1 MYHLKYL
8 TIMSLNYSIAMM
20 GNPLKKEEPKKA
32 YAKAQTNGELSL
44 KELSTLIASK
54 CTVHQADVSAVL
66 IATTECMLEG
76 LKAGKQVNFGDLGAF
91 RLQINSGG
99 APSADLF
106 TSDYI
111 KGVNIQFVP
120 GEELQVIFQGLKF
133 NLVPTRAA
141 QAAVIK
147 AQKAGKTTVDISGK
161 NGSSDSESLLRD
173 LRSLSHPNSLRS
185 DRDAPDA
192 RFGLFAL
199 RPSAKAVQRKA
210 SLSSYILR
218 GILILNS

>member
-1 MYHLKYL
+1 
-8 TIMSLNYSIAMM
+8 MSLNYSIAMM

-54 CTVHQADVSAVL
+54 CKIGRAS
-66 IATTECMLEG
+66 
-76 LKAGKQVNFGDLGAF
+76 NFGDLGAF

-161 NGSSDSESLLRD
+161 NGSSDSES
-173 LRSLSHPNSLRS
+173 
-185 DRDAPDA
+185 PDE
-192 RFGLFAL
+192 
-199 RPSAKAVQRKA
+199 
-210 SLSSYILR
+210 I
-218 GILILNS
+218 

>member
-76 LKAGKQVNFGDLGAF
+76 LKAGKPK
-91 RLQINSGG
+91 I
-99 APSADLF
+99 P
-106 TSDYI
+106 
-111 KGVNIQFVP
+111 
-120 GEELQVIFQGLKF
+120 
-133 NLVPTRAA
+133 
-141 QAAVIK
+141 
-147 AQKAGKTTVDISGK
+147 
-161 NGSSDSESLLRD
+161 
-173 LRSLSHPNSLRS
+173 RSLVTICINLNVVKQFRSILYLVNQYRRLISLQKHFGVPFGKCPNGWVIQRYNFPL
-185 DRDAPDA
+185 
-192 RFGLFAL
+192 LFCHTA
-199 RPSAKAVQRKA
+199 
-210 SLSSYILR
+210 
-218 GILILNS
+218 

>member
-1 MYHLKYL
+1 M
-8 TIMSLNYSIAMM
+8 
-20 GNPLKKEEPKKA
+20 
-32 YAKAQTNGELSL
+32 
-44 KELSTLIASK
+44 
-54 CTVHQADVSAVL
+54 HQADVSAVL

-120 GEELQVIFQGLKF
+120 GEELQVIFQGSSS
-133 NLVPTRAA
+133 PRPHPGRPS
-141 QAAVIK
+141 AVIK

-161 NGSSDSESLLRD
+161 NGSSDSESPDEISVTLLDQSNQKVKADADGLLRD

>member
-1 MYHLKYL
+1 MA
-8 TIMSLNYSIAMM
+8 LNYSVSLRT
-20 GNPLKKEEPKKA
+20 NPIKKDEPAKA
-32 YAKAQTNGELSL
+32 YATAQVNGELSL
-44 KELSTLIASK
+44 KQLSRRVSMQT
-54 CTVHQADVSAVL
+54 TVSRADVVAVL
-66 IATTECMLEG
+66 ISTVENLLDALQE
-76 LKAGKQVNFGDLGAF
+76 GKQVDFGDLGAF

-161 NGSSDSESLLRD
+161 NGSSDSES
-173 LRSLSHPNSLRS
+173 
-185 DRDAPDA
+185 PDE
-192 RFGLFAL
+192 
-199 RPSAKAVQRKA
+199 
-210 SLSSYILR
+210 I
-218 GILILNS
+218 

>member
-1 MYHLKYL
+1 MA
-8 TIMSLNYSIAMM
+8 LNYSVALRP
-20 GNPLKKEEPKKA
+20 NPLKKDEPAKA
-32 YAKAQTNGELSL
+32 YATAQANGELSL
-44 KELSTLIASK
+44 KQLSRRVSMQT
-54 CTVHQADVSAVL
+54 TVSRADVVAVL
-66 IATTECMLEG
+66 ISTVENLLDALQE
-76 LKAGKQVNFGDLGAF
+76 GKQVDFGDLGAF

-147 AQKAGKTTVDISGK
+147 AQKARKTTVDISGK
-161 NGSSDSESLLRD
+161 NGSSDSES
-173 LRSLSHPNSLRS
+173 
-185 DRDAPDA
+185 PDE
-192 RFGLFAL
+192 
-199 RPSAKAVQRKA
+199 
-210 SLSSYILR
+210 I
-218 GILILNS
+218 

>member
-66 IATTECMLEG
+66 IATTECM
-76 LKAGKQVNFGDLGAF
+76 QVNFGDLGAF

-161 NGSSDSESLLRD
+161 NGSSDSES
-173 LRSLSHPNSLRS
+173 
-185 DRDAPDA
+185 PDE
-192 RFGLFAL
+192 
-199 RPSAKAVQRKA
+199 
-210 SLSSYILR
+210 I
-218 GILILNS
+218 

>member
-1 MYHLKYL
+1 
-8 TIMSLNYSIAMM
+8 MSLNYSIAMM

-99 APSADLF
+99 APSADLIAGSPDDHRRLFRLIQETHELCGLEF
-106 TSDYI
+106 TQLILEPGARWIHISY
-111 KGVNIQFVP
+111 VP
-120 GEELQVIFQGLKF
+120 GNLRCQVIDKE
-133 NLVPTRAA
+133 
-141 QAAVIK
+141 K
-147 AQKAGKTTVDISGK
+147 S
-161 NGSSDSESLLRD
+161 
-173 LRSLSHPNSLRS
+173 PN
-185 DRDAPDA
+185 
-192 RFGLFAL
+192 
-199 RPSAKAVQRKA
+199 
-210 SLSSYILR
+210 
-218 GILILNS
+218 

>member
-32 YAKAQTNGELSL
+32 YAKAQTNGELNL

-76 LKAGKQVNFGDLGAF
+76 LKAGKQVDFGDLGAF

-141 QAAVIK
+141 QAASSRPRRPVR
-147 AQKAGKTTVDISGK
+147 QRWISPVRTAPRTARARMRY
-161 NGSSDSESLLRD
+161 NG
-173 LRSLSHPNSLRS
+173 
-185 DRDAPDA
+185 A
-192 RFGLFAL
+192 RFGVLIDTDF
-199 RPSAKAVQRKA
+199 V
-210 SLSSYILR
+210 LSTL
-218 GILILNS
+218 

>member
-1 MYHLKYL
+1 MRTQLIIPQVLYVSLKISYDYVIKL
-8 TIMSLNYSIAMM
+8 FHCHD
-20 GNPLKKEEPKKA
+20 GQPVRKKRNPRKPTPRR
-32 YAKAQTNGELSL
+32 QTNGELSL

-161 NGSSDSESLLRD
+161 NGSSDSES
-173 LRSLSHPNSLRS
+173 
-185 DRDAPDA
+185 PDE
-192 RFGLFAL
+192 
-199 RPSAKAVQRKA
+199 
-210 SLSSYILR
+210 I
-218 GILILNS
+218 

>member
-76 LKAGKQVNFGDLGAF
+76 LKAGKQVDFAS
-91 RLQINSGG
+91 RSI
-99 APSADLF
+99 
-106 TSDYI
+106 
-111 KGVNIQFVP
+111 P
-120 GEELQVIFQGLKF
+120 GERR
-133 NLVPTRAA
+133 VPTCSPP
-141 QAAVIK
+141 
-147 AQKAGKTTVDISGK
+147 TIS
-161 NGSSDSESLLRD
+161 
-173 LRSLSHPNSLRS
+173 
-185 DRDAPDA
+185 
-192 RFGLFAL
+192 
-199 RPSAKAVQRKA
+199 
-210 SLSSYILR
+210 R
-218 GILILNS
+218 G

>member
-1 MYHLKYL
+1 MHD
-8 TIMSLNYSIAMM
+8 
-20 GNPLKKEEPKKA
+20 GQPLKKEEPKKA

-76 LKAGKQVNFGDLGAF
+76 LKAGKQVVSAILGCLPPPDQF
-91 RLQINSGG
+91 RGS
-99 APSADLF
+99 SRCADLF

-161 NGSSDSESLLRD
+161 NGSSDSES
-173 LRSLSHPNSLRS
+173 
-185 DRDAPDA
+185 PDE
-192 RFGLFAL
+192 
-199 RPSAKAVQRKA
+199 
-210 SLSSYILR
+210 I
-218 GILILNS
+218 

>member
-1 MYHLKYL
+1 M
-8 TIMSLNYSIAMM
+8 
-20 GNPLKKEEPKKA
+20 
-32 YAKAQTNGELSL
+32 
-44 KELSTLIASK
+44 
-54 CTVHQADVSAVL
+54 HQADVSAVL

-111 KGVNIQFVP
+111 KGGVNIQFVP

-161 NGSSDSESLLRD
+161 NGSSDSES
-173 LRSLSHPNSLRS
+173 
-185 DRDAPDA
+185 PDE
-192 RFGLFAL
+192 
-199 RPSAKAVQRKA
+199 
-210 SLSSYILR
+210 I
-218 GILILNS
+218 

>member
-1 MYHLKYL
+1 MRTQLIIPQVPYVSLKISYDYVIKL
-8 TIMSLNYSIAMM
+8 FHCHD
-20 GNPLKKEEPKKA
+20 GQPLKKEEPKKA

-161 NGSSDSESLLRD
+161 NGSSDSES
-173 LRSLSHPNSLRS
+173 
-185 DRDAPDA
+185 PDE
-192 RFGLFAL
+192 
-199 RPSAKAVQRKA
+199 
-210 SLSSYILR
+210 I
-218 GILILNS
+218 

>member
-32 YAKAQTNGELSL
+32 YAKAQTNGELNL

-76 LKAGKQVNFGDLGAF
+76 LKAGKQVDFGDLGAF

-99 APSADLF
+99 APSAVLF

-161 NGSSDSESLLRD
+161 NGSSDSES
-173 LRSLSHPNSLRS
+173 
-185 DRDAPDA
+185 PDE
-192 RFGLFAL
+192 
-199 RPSAKAVQRKA
+199 
-210 SLSSYILR
+210 I
-218 GILILNS
+218 

>member
-1 MYHLKYL
+1 MA
-8 TIMSLNYSIAMM
+8 LNYSVSLRT
-20 GNPLKKEEPKKA
+20 NPIKKDEPAKA
-32 YAKAQTNGELSL
+32 YATAQINGELSL
-44 KELSTLIASK
+44 KQLSRRVSMQT
-54 CTVHQADVSAVL
+54 TVSRADVVAVL
-66 IATTECMLEG
+66 ISTVENLLDALQE
-76 LKAGKQVNFGDLGAF
+76 GKQVDFGDLGAF

-161 NGSSDSESLLRD
+161 NGSSDSES
-173 LRSLSHPNSLRS
+173 
-185 DRDAPDA
+185 PDE
-192 RFGLFAL
+192 
-199 RPSAKAVQRKA
+199 
-210 SLSSYILR
+210 I
-218 GILILNS
+218 

>member
-76 LKAGKQVNFGDLGAF
+76 LKAGKFRRSGCLPPPDQFRGSAKCRPVHLRLYQGGEHPVRPRRGTSSHLPRPQVQP
-91 RLQINSGG
+91 R
-99 APSADLF
+99 PH
-106 TSDYI
+106 
-111 KGVNIQFVP
+111 P
-120 GEELQVIFQGLKF
+120 G
-133 NLVPTRAA
+133 
-141 QAAVIK
+141 
-147 AQKAGKTTVDISGK
+147 
-161 NGSSDSESLLRD
+161 
-173 LRSLSHPNSLRS
+173 
-185 DRDAPDA
+185 
-192 RFGLFAL
+192 
-199 RPSAKAVQRKA
+199 RPSRRHQGPEGR
-210 SLSSYILR
+210 
-218 GILILNS
+218 

>member
-111 KGVNIQFVP
+111 KGGEHPVRPRRGTSSHLPRPQVQPRPHP
-120 GEELQVIFQGLKF
+120 G
-133 NLVPTRAA
+133 
-141 QAAVIK
+141 
-147 AQKAGKTTVDISGK
+147 
-161 NGSSDSESLLRD
+161 
-173 LRSLSHPNSLRS
+173 
-185 DRDAPDA
+185 
-192 RFGLFAL
+192 
-199 RPSAKAVQRKA
+199 RPSRRHQGPEGR
-210 SLSSYILR
+210 
-218 GILILNS
+218 

>member
-111 KGVNIQFVP
+111 KEAYNDEVNAAKKEVQSWNDEALQSDFYTRLRNGVDDETFTILTDYFLDAEDK
-120 GEELQVIFQGLKF
+120 EEYLG
-133 NLVPTRAA
+133 
-141 QAAVIK
+141 
-147 AQKAGKTTVDISGK
+147 GK
-161 NGSSDSESLLRD
+161 E
-173 LRSLSHPNSLRS
+173 
-185 DRDAPDA
+185 
-192 RFGLFAL
+192 
-199 RPSAKAVQRKA
+199 
-210 SLSSYILR
+210 
-218 GILILNS
+218 

>member
-1 MYHLKYL
+1 MRTQLIIPQVLYVSLKISYDYVIKL
-8 TIMSLNYSIAMM
+8 FHCHD
-20 GNPLKKEEPKKA
+20 GQPLKKEEPKKA

-106 TSDYI
+106 TSDY
-111 KGVNIQFVP
+111 
-120 GEELQVIFQGLKF
+120 
-133 NLVPTRAA
+133 TR
-141 QAAVIK
+141 
-147 AQKAGKTTVDISGK
+147 G
-161 NGSSDSESLLRD
+161 
-173 LRSLSHPNSLRS
+173 
-185 DRDAPDA
+185 
-192 RFGLFAL
+192 
-199 RPSAKAVQRKA
+199 
-210 SLSSYILR
+210 
-218 GILILNS
+218 

>member
-1 MYHLKYL
+1 MH
-8 TIMSLNYSIAMM
+8 
-20 GNPLKKEEPKKA
+20 
-32 YAKAQTNGELSL
+32 
-44 KELSTLIASK
+44 
-54 CTVHQADVSAVL
+54 HADVSAVL

-161 NGSSDSESLLRD
+161 NGSSDSES
-173 LRSLSHPNSLRS
+173 
-185 DRDAPDA
+185 PDE
-192 RFGLFAL
+192 
-199 RPSAKAVQRKA
+199 
-210 SLSSYILR
+210 I
-218 GILILNS
+218 

>member
-1 MYHLKYL
+1 
-8 TIMSLNYSIAMM
+8 MSLNYSIAMM

-133 NLVPTRAA
+133 NHVPTRAA
-141 QAAVIK
+141 QVRQRWISPVRTAPRTARARMRYKPMGHVSACSLI
-147 AQKAGKTTVDISGK
+147 QTSYYQPYKT
-161 NGSSDSESLLRD
+161 N
-173 LRSLSHPNSLRS
+173 
-185 DRDAPDA
+185 
-192 RFGLFAL
+192 
-199 RPSAKAVQRKA
+199 
-210 SLSSYILR
+210 
-218 GILILNS
+218 LNE